1 MKKLKKKFFDTL
13 ERNRD
18 NEIRKGTTV
27 VGPHRD
33 DIDIIL
39 NGESTKV
46 YGSQGQQRTSVLS
59 MKLAE
64 IDLMKEESVDFPVL
78 LLDDVLSEL
87 DDRRKEFLL
96 ESISGLQT
104 FITCTDLNFYKGE
117 NSDAS
122 IFHIDNGSILK

>member
-1 MKKLKKKFFDTL
+1 MKVRRKFIGELCGFASARHDKLTNHEEKLILEYSPSFEISNTCGDEEIEKKFFDTL

-46 YGSQGQQRTSVLS
+46 YGSGAAKNFSAFDETSR
-59 MKLAE
+59 
-64 IDLMKEESVDFPVL
+64 
-78 LLDDVLSEL
+78 
-87 DDRRKEFLL
+87 DRPYEGRKRGF
-96 ESISGLQT
+96 SRA
-104 FITCTDLNFYKGE
+104 F
-117 NSDAS
+117 AR
-122 IFHIDNGSILK
+122 